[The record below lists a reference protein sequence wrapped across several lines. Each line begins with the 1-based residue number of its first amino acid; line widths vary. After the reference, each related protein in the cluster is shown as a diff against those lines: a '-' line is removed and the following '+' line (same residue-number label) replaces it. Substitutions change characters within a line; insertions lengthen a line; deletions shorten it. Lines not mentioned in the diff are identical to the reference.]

1 MSDQLADRPIVS
13 DAEWL
18 DARRQLLDKEKEF
31 TRLRDELSRQRRE
44 LPWRRVEADYVFEG
58 ERGPVALSELFG
70 PHSQLMIYHF
80 MFGPDW
86 DAGCPSC
93 SFWADNFNGIVQHLA
108 HRDVAF
114 AAVSRA
120 PWPRLRDYR
129 ARMGWSFPW
138 VSSAA
143 NDFNF
148 DYHVSFRPEQEDGE
162 IVYNYRAG
170 PWRGDESPGLSVFHK
185 NDAGQISHT
194 YSCYAR
200 GLDML
205 NGAYH
210 FLDLAPKGRDEAG
223 LEWPQQWVRRRDE
236 YGD

>member
-1 MSDQLADRPIVS
+1 MTDHPVVS

-18 DARRQLLDKEKEF
+18 EARGALLDKEKEF
-31 TRLRDELSRQRRE
+31 TRLRDELSSQRRQ
-44 LPWRRVEADYVFEG
+44 LPWRRVETDYVFDG
-58 ERGPVALSELFG
+58 VDGPVSLAELFG
-70 PHSQLMIYHF
+70 AHSQLMIYHF

-93 SFWADNFNGIVQHLA
+93 SFWADNFDGIVQHLA

-120 PWPRLRDYR
+120 PLARLREYR
-129 ARMGWSFPW
+129 ERMGWHFRW

-143 NDFNF
+143 NEFNF
-148 DYHVSFRPEQEDGE
+148 DYQVSFRPEQQDGE
-162 IVYNYRAG
+162 VVYNYRSG

-185 NDAGQISHT
+185 DDSGAIFHT
-194 YSCYAR
+194 YSTYAR
-200 GLDML
+200 GLDMI

-223 LEWPQQWVRRRDE
+223 LEWPQQWVRRHDE
-236 YGD
+236 YDG

>member
-1 MSDQLADRPIVS
+1 MTDHPVVS

-18 DARRQLLDKEKEF
+18 EARRALLDKEKEF
-31 TRLRDELSRQRRE
+31 TRLRDELSSRRRD
-44 LPWRRVEADYVFEG
+44 LPWRRVETDYVFDG
-58 ERGPVALSELFG
+58 GDGPVSLSELFG

-93 SFWADNFNGIVQHLA
+93 SFWADNFDGIVQHLA

-120 PWPRLRDYR
+120 PLARLREYR
-129 ARMGWSFPW
+129 ERMGWRFRW

-143 NDFNF
+143 NEFNF
-148 DYHVSFRPEQEDGE
+148 DYQVSFRPEQQDAEV
-162 IVYNYRAG
+162 VYNYRRG

-185 NDAGQISHT
+185 DDSGAIFHT
-194 YSCYAR
+194 YSTYAR
-200 GLDML
+200 GLDMI

-223 LEWPQQWVRRRDE
+223 LEWPQQWVRRHDE
-236 YGD
+236 YDD

>member
-1 MSDQLADRPIVS
+1 MTDHPVVS
-13 DAEWL
+13 DGEWL
-18 DARRQLLDKEKEF
+18 EARRALLDKEKEF
-31 TRLRDELSRQRRE
+31 TRLRDELSGQRRR
-44 LPWRRVEADYVFEG
+44 LPWRRVETDYVFDG
-58 ERGPVALSELFG
+58 GDGPVSLAELFG

-93 SFWADNFNGIVQHLA
+93 SFWADNFDGIVQHLVQ
-108 HRDVAF
+108 RDVAF

-120 PWPRLRDYR
+120 PLARLREYR
-129 ARMGWSFPW
+129 ERMGWHFRW

-143 NDFNF
+143 NEFNF
-148 DYHVSFRPEQEDGE
+148 DYQVSFHAEQQDAEV
-162 IVYNYRAG
+162 VYNYRSG

-185 NDAGQISHT
+185 DDAGAIFHT
-194 YSCYAR
+194 YSTYAR
-200 GLDML
+200 GLDMI

-223 LEWPQQWVRRRDE
+223 LEWPQQWVHRHDE
-236 YGD
+236 YDD

>member
-1 MSDQLADRPIVS
+1 MTDHPVVS

-18 DARRQLLDKEKEF
+18 EARRALLAKEKEF
-31 TRLRDELSRQRRE
+31 TRLRDELSSQRRD
-44 LPWRRVEADYVFEG
+44 LPWRRVETDYVFG
-58 ERGPVALSELFG
+58 GGDGPVSLAELFG
-70 PHSQLMIYHF
+70 AHSQLMIYHF

-93 SFWADNFNGIVQHLA
+93 SFWADNFDGIVQHLA

-120 PWPRLRDYR
+120 PLARLREYR
-129 ARMGWSFPW
+129 ERMGWRFRW

-143 NDFNF
+143 NEFNF
-148 DYHVSFRPEQEDGE
+148 DYQVSFRPEQQDAEV
-162 IVYNYRAG
+162 VYNYRSG

-185 NDAGQISHT
+185 DDSGAIFHT
-194 YSCYAR
+194 YSTYAR
-200 GLDML
+200 GLDMI

-223 LEWPQQWVRRRDE
+223 LEWPQQWVRRHDE
-236 YGD
+236 YDD

>member
-1 MSDQLADRPIVS
+1 MTDHPVVS

-18 DARRQLLDKEKEF
+18 EARRALLAKEKEF
-31 TRLRDELSRQRRE
+31 TRLRDELSSQRRD
-44 LPWRRVEADYVFEG
+44 LPWRRVETDYVFDG
-58 ERGPVALSELFG
+58 GDGPVSLAELFG
-70 PHSQLMIYHF
+70 AHSQLMIYHF

-93 SFWADNFNGIVQHLA
+93 SFWADNFDSIIQHLA

-120 PWPRLRDYR
+120 PLARLREYR
-129 ARMGWSFPW
+129 ERMGWRFRW

-143 NDFNF
+143 NEFNF
-148 DYHVSFRPEQEDGE
+148 DYQVSFRPEQQDAEV
-162 IVYNYRAG
+162 VYNYRSG

-185 NDAGQISHT
+185 DDSGAIFHT
-194 YSCYAR
+194 YSTYAR
-200 GLDML
+200 GLDMI

-223 LEWPQQWVRRRDE
+223 LEWPQQWVRRHDE
-236 YGD
+236 YDD

>member
-1 MSDQLADRPIVS
+1 MTDHPVVS

-18 DARRQLLDKEKEF
+18 EARRALLDKEKEF
-31 TRLRDELSRQRRE
+31 TRLRDELSSRRRD
-44 LPWRRVEADYVFEG
+44 LPWRRVETDYVFNG
-58 ERGPVALSELFG
+58 GDGPVSLSELFG

-93 SFWADNFNGIVQHLA
+93 SFWADNFDGIVQHLA

-120 PWPRLRDYR
+120 PLARLREYR
-129 ARMGWSFPW
+129 ERMGWRFRW

-143 NDFNF
+143 NEFNF
-148 DYHVSFRPEQEDGE
+148 DYQVSFRPEQQDAEV
-162 IVYNYRAG
+162 VYNYCSG

-185 NDAGQISHT
+185 GDSGAIFHT
-194 YSCYAR
+194 YSTYAR
-200 GLDML
+200 GLDMI

-210 FLDLAPKGRDEAG
+210 LLDLAPKGRDEAG
-223 LEWPQQWVRRRDE
+223 LEWPQQWVRRHDE
-236 YGD
+236 YDD

>member
-1 MSDQLADRPIVS
+1 MTDHPVVS

-18 DARRQLLDKEKEF
+18 EARRELLAKEKEF
-31 TRLRDELSRQRRE
+31 TRLRDELSSRRRD
-44 LPWRRVEADYVFEG
+44 LPWRRVETDYVFDG
-58 ERGPVALSELFG
+58 GDGPVSLAELFG
-70 PHSQLMIYHF
+70 AHSQLMIYHF

-93 SFWADNFNGIVQHLA
+93 SFWADNFDGIVQHLA

-120 PWPRLRDYR
+120 PLARLREYR
-129 ARMGWSFPW
+129 ERMGWRFRW

-143 NDFNF
+143 NEFNF
-148 DYHVSFRPEQEDGE
+148 DYQVSFRPEQQDAEV
-162 IVYNYRAG
+162 VYNYRRG

-185 NDAGQISHT
+185 DDAGAIFHT
-194 YSCYAR
+194 YSTYAR
-200 GLDML
+200 GLDMI

-210 FLDLAPKGRDEAG
+210 LLDLAPKGRDEAG
-223 LEWPQQWVRRRDE
+223 LEWPQQWVRRHDE
-236 YGD
+236 YDD

>member
-1 MSDQLADRPIVS
+1 MTDHPVVS

-18 DARRQLLDKEKEF
+18 EARRALLDKEKEF
-31 TRLRDELSRQRRE
+31 TRLRDELSGQRRR
-44 LPWRRVEADYVFEG
+44 LPWRRVETDYVFDG
-58 ERGPVALSELFG
+58 GDGPVSLAELFG

-93 SFWADNFNGIVQHLA
+93 SFWADNFDGIVQHLA

-120 PWPRLRDYR
+120 PLARLREYR
-129 ARMGWSFPW
+129 ERMGWRFRW

-143 NDFNF
+143 NEFNF
-148 DYHVSFRPEQEDGE
+148 DYQVSFRAEQQDAEV
-162 IVYNYRAG
+162 VYNYRSG

-185 NDAGQISHT
+185 DDSGAIFHT
-194 YSCYAR
+194 YSTYAR
-200 GLDML
+200 GLDMI

-223 LEWPQQWVRRRDE
+223 LEWPQQWVRRHDE
-236 YGD
+236 YDD

>member
-1 MSDQLADRPIVS
+1 MTDHPVVS

-18 DARRQLLDKEKEF
+18 EARRALLDKEKEF
-31 TRLRDELSRQRRE
+31 TRLRDELSGQRRR
-44 LPWRRVEADYVFEG
+44 LPWRRVETDYVFDG
-58 ERGPVALSELFG
+58 GDGPVSLAELFG

-93 SFWADNFNGIVQHLA
+93 SFWADNFDGIVQHLA

-120 PWPRLRDYR
+120 PLAQLREYR
-129 ARMGWSFPW
+129 ERMGWRFRW

-143 NDFNF
+143 NEFNF
-148 DYHVSFRPEQEDGE
+148 DYQVSFRPEQQDGE
-162 IVYNYRAG
+162 VVYNYRSG

-185 NDAGQISHT
+185 DDSGAIFHT
-194 YSCYAR
+194 YSTYAR
-200 GLDML
+200 GLDMI

-223 LEWPQQWVRRRDE
+223 LEWPQQWVRRHDE
-236 YGD
+236 YDD

>member
-1 MSDQLADRPIVS
+1 MTDHPVVS

-18 DARRQLLDKEKEF
+18 EARRALLAKEKEF
-31 TRLRDELSRQRRE
+31 TRLRDELSSQRRD
-44 LPWRRVEADYVFEG
+44 LPWRRVETDYVFNG
-58 ERGPVALSELFG
+58 GDGPVSLAELFG

-93 SFWADNFNGIVQHLA
+93 SFWADNFDGIVQHLA

-120 PWPRLRDYR
+120 PLARLREYR
-129 ARMGWSFPW
+129 ERMGWRFRW

-143 NDFNF
+143 NEFNF
-148 DYHVSFRPEQEDGE
+148 DYQVSFRPEQQDAEV
-162 IVYNYRAG
+162 VYNYRSG

-185 NDAGQISHT
+185 DDSGAIFHT
-194 YSCYAR
+194 YSTYAR
-200 GLDML
+200 GLDMI

-210 FLDLAPKGRDEAG
+210 FLDLAPKGRDEAN
-223 LEWPQQWVRRRDE
+223 LEWPQQWVRRHDE
-236 YGD
+236 YDD